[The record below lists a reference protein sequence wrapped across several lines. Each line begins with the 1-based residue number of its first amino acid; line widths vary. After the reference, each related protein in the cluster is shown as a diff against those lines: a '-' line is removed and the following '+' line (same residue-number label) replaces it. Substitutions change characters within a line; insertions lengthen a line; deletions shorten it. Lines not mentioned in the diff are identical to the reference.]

1 MKVVTT
7 TSDDIDPILYQK
19 AVSFVQSIVSENPQS
34 PAIINMGLDTSA
46 GMLWNITN
54 KTRWTAK
61 KGEIS
66 FLLSQSDEIVGVS
79 CVEKSTNP
87 LLSIGGIR
95 TWVLKPYRPK
105 NVITNFLL
113 ESNLEY
119 TREHNMAGMVLTFN
133 DYNRWIYDGIK
144 RKTSGR
150 AVSVGAI
157 WSDWWNDCI
166 VIAKPVKIRNINQ
179 WCVIK
184 PTGLHEQTLPD
195 LVGGIDAISE

>member
-1 MKVVTT
+1 MKVITT
-7 TSDDIDPILYQK
+7 NSDDIEPALYLK
-19 AVSFVQSIVSENPQS
+19 AVSFVQNIVAENPKS

-46 GMLWNITN
+46 GMLWNISN
-54 KTRWTAK
+54 KTRWK
-61 KGEIS
+61 KETGEIA
-66 FLLSQSDEIVGVS
+66 FLLSSSDEIVGVS
-79 CVEKSTNP
+79 CVENSP
-87 LLSIGGIR
+87 VRLLSIGGIR

-119 TREHNMAGMVLTFN
+119 SRSKNMAGMVLTFN

-166 VIAKPVKIRNINQ
+166 VIAKPVKVRNINQ

-184 PTGLHEQTLPD
+184 PTGMHTQLLPD
-195 LVGGIDAISE
+195 LIGGIDAISG